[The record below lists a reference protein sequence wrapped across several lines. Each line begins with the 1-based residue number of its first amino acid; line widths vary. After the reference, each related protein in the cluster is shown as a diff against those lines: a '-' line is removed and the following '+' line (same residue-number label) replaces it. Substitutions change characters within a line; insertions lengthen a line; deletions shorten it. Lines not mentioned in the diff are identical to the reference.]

1 MVLIIDSRERS
12 GSKLV
17 DLVKSKAKKYA
28 LPMEQK
34 WIEIGD
40 YTFNDICFEAKSAV
54 DFIGSV
60 MSKRIW
66 NQLDNMD
73 RAFNINIVMIYGD
86 LDEAIDTVIE
96 NSKSNASYATRR
108 ITLRNMFY
116 GAIGRIALDTDAMP
130 FYVKDE
136 YLASTLIA
144 VICKMS
150 SKERKVIQP
159 KLLKRISTDDMRV
172 DVLSTIKGLSADKS
186 RKLLDHFGSI
196 MEVGE
201 CSVKELQA
209 IDGIGKTLA
218 ERILTTLNNE
228 EKVKL

>member
-1 MVLIIDSRERS
+1 MLLIDSRERS

-17 DLVKSKAKKYA
+17 NLVRTKAQKYA
-28 LPMEQK
+28 IPIEQK
-34 WIEIGD
+34 WLEIGD
-40 YTFNDICFEAKSAV
+40 YTYGDICFEAKSAV

-73 RAFNINIVMIYGD
+73 RAFGVNVVMIYGD
-86 LDEAIDTVIE
+86 LDDAIDSIIE
-96 NSKSNASYATRR
+96 NSKSKASYASRR

-116 GAIGRIALDTDAMP
+116 GAIGRITLDTDAKP

-144 VICKMS
+144 VICKMA

-172 DVLSTIKGLSADKS
+172 DVLSTIKGLSSEKS
-186 RKLLDHFGSI
+186 KKLIDHFGSI

-201 CSVKELQA
+201 CSSSELQE
-209 IDGIGKTLA
+209 IEGIGKTLA
-218 ERILTTLNNE
+218 DRIITTLNNE
-228 EKVKL
+228 EKVKI